1 MVVAAIG
8 LHFVDREVFAFTA
21 LALIFGAVTLWGVG
35 LERTPK
41 LLNWHGFY
49 IVSRLSY
56 GMYLNHFG
64 LLELS
69 SALMLGWRVGGGE
82 PAFWLLYLVNLI
94 ASMAI
99 AFVTF
104 QLIEWPFLQ
113 IRARWLASKKQP
125 QPEASPATATA

>member
-1 MVVAAIG
+1 
-8 LHFVDREVFAFTA
+8 
-21 LALIFGAVTLWGVG
+21 
-35 LERTPK
+35 
-41 LLNWHGFY
+41 
-49 IVSRLSY
+49 
-56 GMYLNHFG
+56 
-64 LLELS
+64 
-69 SALMLGWRVGGGE
+69 MLGWRVGGGE